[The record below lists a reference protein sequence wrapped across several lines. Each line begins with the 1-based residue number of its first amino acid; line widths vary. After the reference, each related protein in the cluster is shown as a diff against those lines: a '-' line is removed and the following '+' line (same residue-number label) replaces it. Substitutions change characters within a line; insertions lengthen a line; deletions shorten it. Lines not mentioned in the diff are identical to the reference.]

1 MGLFKIFKNNKSSTT
16 DITEDFKSPKAVKDE
31 ELPAAVTKTANST
44 GKSESLGIFGC
55 RVLEAKNLYIPP
67 GVLDKI
73 ALDQRDKKLKLGN
86 MEFVYYNPY
95 VVIQYDKNEITMY
108 SSSGK
113 MDAPNW
119 KAKVAFDF
127 TREAELILNVYQKT
141 VDEEQDRKLFEAIEQ
156 QAAKGRDRKKSVQ
169 LVEKHFEQQ
178 DILIGSVIIPIP
190 TVYEKTVDLWLAIH
204 PPVPLPAGRSPG
216 QIHLQLSLT
225 KPQDKPITMEDFEL
239 MKVIGKGSFGKVMQ
253 VKKKDTGRVY
263 AMKIIKKSHIVETDE
278 VEHTLAERQ
287 VLAKINNPFIVS
299 LKFSFQSPE
308 KLYFCLDFVN
318 GGELFHH
325 LQNEGRFGEVRSKFY
340 AAELV
345 LALEC
350 LHKFNIICIFKII

>member
-1 MGLFKIFKNNKSSTT
+1 
-16 DITEDFKSPKAVKDE
+16 
-31 ELPAAVTKTANST
+31 
-44 GKSESLGIFGC
+44 
-55 RVLEAKNLYIPP
+55 
-67 GVLDKI
+67 
-73 ALDQRDKKLKLGN
+73 

-169 LVEKHFEQQ
+169 VVEKHFEQQ

-204 PPVPLPAGRSPG
+204 PPVPLPAGRLPG
-216 QIHLQLSLT
+216 QIYLQLSLT

-253 VKKKDTGRVY
+253 VKKKDTSRVY

-287 VLAKINNPFIVS
+287 VLTKINNPFIVS
-299 LKFSFQSPE
+299 LKFPFQFPE

-340 AAELV
+340 LAELV
-345 LALEC
+345 PTVRKAHYLIEAANKRAQAKAKLMAVQLNETKDDHTTTE
-350 LHKFNIICIFKII
+350 LYRKPESLLVLKKRNTSTRDEAIQSYAARSRKRQLFNFIGIN